1 MKAILPGISF
11 LGIWYVFHEERHEMS
26 RINGFRVI
34 IFQTMLSSGMFLLL
48 ACGQMT
54 PASQQNE
61 ATTAPIET
69 QQNSTQSTEGDADQ
83 MTPSL
88 PTPVDA
94 GLQNLLERIKTDLA
108 SRQAVAVEEITL
120 LEMMAVEWSD
130 SSLDCPQPGMDYLQ
144 VITPGYRIVLQ
155 VNDQSYEYHTNR
167 DAYFVYCE
175 NQVPPIL
182 PKP

>member
-1 MKAILPGISF
+1 
-11 LGIWYVFHEERHEMS
+11 MS

-34 IFQTMLSSGMFLLL
+34 MFQTMLIGEMFLFL

-54 PASQQNE
+54 PASPQNE
-61 ATTAPIET
+61 ATTSPIET
-69 QQNSTQSTEGDADQ
+69 QQSSTQSAEGDIDQ

-88 PTPVDA
+88 STPVDA
-94 GLQNLLERIKTDLA
+94 GLQNLIEMIKTDLA
-108 SRQAVAVEEITL
+108 NRQAVAVEEIIL
-120 LEMMAVEWSD
+120 LETMAVEWSD

>member
-1 MKAILPGISF
+1 MKAIPPGISF
-11 LGIWYVFHEERHEMS
+11 LSIWYVFHEERHEMS
-26 RINGFRVI
+26 RINGFRI
-34 IFQTMLSSGMFLLL
+34 IMFQTMLMSGMFLLL

-54 PASQQNE
+54 PASQHNE
-61 ATTAPIET
+61 ATTSPIET
-69 QQNSTQSTEGDADQ
+69 QQNSTQSTEGDTDP

-94 GLQNLLERIKTDLA
+94 GLQNLIEMIKTDLA
-108 SRQAVAVEEITL
+108 SRQAVAVEEVTL
-120 LEMMAVEWSD
+120 LETMAVEWSD

-175 NQVPPIL
+175 NQVPPI
-182 PKP
+182 P